1 MEKEKQ
7 IVSFI
12 IDGNDEI
19 YYFDRDKIDC
29 NIPTSKSIPAEDH
42 ADKLLIEEIEKD
54 IKRSRNNFFKVEVR
68 IE

>member
-7 IVSFI
+7 IISFI

-29 NIPTSKSIPAEDH
+29 HIPTSK
-42 ADKLLIEEIEKD
+42 
-54 IKRSRNNFFKVEVR
+54 
-68 IE
+68 